1 MSLKQFPV
9 TVVWNHSISWIS
21 CDINNF
27 CFLGFSLFWK
37 HFIWKVGLDQSWF
50 ILWKVFYKID
60 WVIWWWL
67 WQQFFLRKL
76 FINLSMHEK
85 MSNSTPLIGICHKYK
100 YFQWWNYYMCTY
112 PEMKIEFL
120 KNNRNKKNILKTW
133 FLATHSRL
141 LFYVQVSAW
150 YYLERKVKLMAH
162 RTYTVLVLF
171 SFSSKILYKRI
182 GRDDWF
188 LSNQSEYS
196 LFAAFILLW
205 QWNNCVWQA
214 SSLHSHWLVQKFR
227 LFISLFGFCGFSL
240 RIYVSIS
247 WPDCQKVFSYPRMDS
262 CY

>member
-76 FINLSMHEK
+76 FINISMHEK
-85 MSNSTPLIGICHKYK
+85 MSDSTPLIGICHKYK
-100 YFQWWNYYMCTY
+100 YFNCDIITCVPVQRWKLNFGIITEIRKTYLRPDFWLLMPFILCSKYQLGIIGKEKLNWWLM
-112 PEMKIEFL
+112 EH
-120 KNNRNKKNILKTW
+120 
-133 FLATHSRL
+133 THL
-141 LFYVQVSAW
+141 
-150 YYLERKVKLMAH
+150 H
-162 RTYTVLVLF
+162 TVLVLF
-171 SFSSKILYKRI
+171 
-182 GRDDWF
+182 W
-188 LSNQSEYS
+188 
-196 LFAAFILLW
+196 
-205 QWNNCVWQA
+205 
-214 SSLHSHWLVQKFR
+214 
-227 LFISLFGFCGFSL
+227 FSL

-247 WPDCQKVFSYPRMDS
+247 WPDCQKVFSCPRMDS
-262 CY
+262 YY